1 MAETAS
7 AQVSAAVQVALAPAA
22 RYIALVIQTNP
33 LGSADQ
39 LLARPDIDAML
50 IAALEQARLAAAAV
64 VRQEW
69 DAAGAP
75 DAPVLAHLLADIG
88 RQYGSLAH
96 LRHLIR
102 TAHAS
107 VPQRRFVRGVTPP
120 GASPAI
126 EAGNERA
133 RAVRDAILGFARQAA
148 LRSHLTVVVAAA
160 AARTTV
166 VLAEGHARRA
176 AGEKVL
182 KRWEARRDGKACHW
196 CRNLD
201 GVTIGL
207 DESFLPYLG
216 GPADL
221 TGHGHLTQPPKPY
234 RGALQGPGLHPHC
247 LPGDS
252 LVAVERATGATA
264 RIYHG
269 ELVVLRTLSDKLLR
283 VTPNHPVL
291 TDHGWVAGGLLE
303 EGDYVVSARG
313 DEWKDFGGYHDNG
326 VPATIQQVAEAILGS
341 GSVTTAEVPVSAEDF
356 HGDGA
361 GSEVCVVGS
370 DGSLPPEFD
379 LSLAEHVSE
388 HQFQR
393 ADVGRELFVAQ
404 RCPAFL
410 VPAHHLPAPGSV
422 GGSGSR
428 AALLGSGAG
437 CIDDVLLADA
447 AELDA
452 SIQEASLNGVFG
464 DAKAARDCLE
474 RLAGQ
479 IALDKIV
486 SVQRE
491 MFSGHVYNL
500 QTPGGWYI
508 GNGIVVHN
516 CGQRCHLAIVTEAE
530 HAREPK
536 PAAVPAAPV
545 FITAAAIRAMPELRY
560 RGLVAFLEA
569 ALHELGQVLS
579 RLRRGA
585 AGVSG
590 RIT

>member
-1 MAETAS
+1 VAETAS
-7 AQVSAAVQVALAPAA
+7 AQVTAAVQAALAPAA
-22 RYIALVIQTNP
+22 RYAALVVQTNP
-33 LGSADQ
+33 LGSASQ

-50 IAALEQARLAAAAV
+50 IAALEQARLAAADI

-107 VPQRRFVRGVTPP
+107 VPQRRFVRGQSAP

-247 LPGDS
+247 GGRCR
-252 LVAVERATGATA
+252 LV
-264 RIYHG
+264 
-269 ELVVLRTLSDKLLR
+269 L
-283 VTPNHPVL
+283 
-291 TDHGWVAGGLLE
+291 
-303 EGDYVVSARG
+303 
-313 DEWKDFGGYHDNG
+313 
-326 VPATIQQVAEAILGS
+326 
-341 GSVTTAEVPVSAEDF
+341 
-356 HGDGA
+356 
-361 GSEVCVVGS
+361 
-370 DGSLPPEFD
+370 
-379 LSLAEHVSE
+379 
-388 HQFQR
+388 
-393 ADVGRELFVAQ
+393 
-404 RCPAFL
+404 
-410 VPAHHLPAPGSV
+410 
-422 GGSGSR
+422 
-428 AALLGSGAG
+428 
-437 CIDDVLLADA
+437 
-447 AELDA
+447 
-452 SIQEASLNGVFG
+452 
-464 DAKAARDCLE
+464 
-474 RLAGQ
+474 
-479 IALDKIV
+479 
-486 SVQRE
+486 
-491 MFSGHVYNL
+491 
-500 QTPGGWYI
+500 
-508 GNGIVVHN
+508 
-516 CGQRCHLAIVTEAE
+516 VTEAG
-530 HAREPK
+530 PK
-536 PAAVPAAPV
+536 HGDDHKTRPAETPDISRSAASTPV
-545 FITAAAIRAMPELRY
+545 FITAAAIRAMPEPRY
-560 RGLVAFLEA
+560 QGLVAFLQA
-569 ALHELGQVLS
+569 ALFELGQVLA
-579 RLRRGA
+579 RLRRGVTGA
-585 AGVSG
+585 AG

>member
-7 AQVSAAVQVALAPAA
+7 AQVSAAVQAALAPAA
-22 RYIALVIQTNP
+22 RYVALVTQTNP

-64 VRQEW
+64 VQQEW

-247 LPGDS
+247 GGRCR
-252 LVAVERATGATA
+252 LV
-264 RIYHG
+264 
-269 ELVVLRTLSDKLLR
+269 
-283 VTPNHPVL
+283 
-291 TDHGWVAGGLLE
+291 
-303 EGDYVVSARG
+303 
-313 DEWKDFGGYHDNG
+313 
-326 VPATIQQVAEAILGS
+326 
-341 GSVTTAEVPVSAEDF
+341 
-356 HGDGA
+356 
-361 GSEVCVVGS
+361 
-370 DGSLPPEFD
+370 
-379 LSLAEHVSE
+379 
-388 HQFQR
+388 
-393 ADVGRELFVAQ
+393 
-404 RCPAFL
+404 
-410 VPAHHLPAPGSV
+410 
-422 GGSGSR
+422 
-428 AALLGSGAG
+428 
-437 CIDDVLLADA
+437 
-447 AELDA
+447 
-452 SIQEASLNGVFG
+452 
-464 DAKAARDCLE
+464 
-474 RLAGQ
+474 
-479 IALDKIV
+479 
-486 SVQRE
+486 
-491 MFSGHVYNL
+491 
-500 QTPGGWYI
+500 
-508 GNGIVVHN
+508 
-516 CGQRCHLAIVTEAE
+516 IVTEAE
-530 HAREPK
+530 RTPK
-536 PAAVPAAPV
+536 HGDDHKTRPAETSDNRRSEVST
-545 FITAAAIRAMPELRY
+545 FITAAAIRAMPEPRY
-560 RGLVAFLEA
+560 RGLVAFLQA
-569 ALHELGQVLS
+569 ALFELGQVLA
-579 RLRRGA
+579 RLRRGVTGA
-585 AGVSG
+585 AG